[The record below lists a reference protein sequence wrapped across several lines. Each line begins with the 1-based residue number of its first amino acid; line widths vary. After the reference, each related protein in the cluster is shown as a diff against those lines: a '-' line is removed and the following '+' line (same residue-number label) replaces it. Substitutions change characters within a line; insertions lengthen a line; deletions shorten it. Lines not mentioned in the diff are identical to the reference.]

1 MQVQMTGECDRMRY
15 RSIADMTDL
24 IRRNLHLVP
33 GDVDLI
39 VGVPRSG
46 ILPAITLS
54 LLLNLRFADLDSL
67 CEGRLPGSGST
78 KPGTRLIRE
87 LADARH
93 VLIVDDSLNR
103 GCAMRE
109 VREKLA
115 RAGITARV
123 SLAAIYVV
131 PDGIEE
137 VDIAFEILPL
147 PRIFEWN
154 FFHHTYLSRAC
165 ISVEGVLCPVPAA
178 AARDSAPAYAAF
190 LETAPAL
197 CRPTQTVACLLS
209 VRPESCRPALE
220 AWLARHGIGCERLV
234 MLDCAGPA
242 TRPGRPTAAEI
253 KGRFYRE
260 AKEMLLVEEDPA
272 QSASIVQ
279 IAGKPVFCTASQ
291 EMVSP
296 GAWAG
301 TAALQRLRG
310 MRRHA
315 AMSDSPLLS
324 RQALRRRLRRIL
336 PRWAYGAMNRMIA
349 LVKGSGGAEVV
360 EQPAATDPVAP
371 PQQQAASPHP
381 AE

>member
-1 MQVQMTGECDRMRY
+1 MRY

-24 IRRNLHLVP
+24 IRRSLHLVP
-33 GDVDLI
+33 ADVDLI

-46 ILPAITLS
+46 ILPAITLA
-54 LLLNLRFADLDSL
+54 LLLNLRFADFDSL
-67 CEGRLPGSGST
+67 CEGRLPGAGST
-78 KPGTRLIRE
+78 KPGTRLIAKLSE
-87 LADARH
+87 ARH
-93 VLIVDDSLNR
+93 VLVVDDSLNR
-103 GCAMRE
+103 GYAMRE

-115 RAGITARV
+115 CAGVTARV

-131 PDGIEE
+131 PDGVEE
-137 VDIAFEILPL
+137 VDIAFEVLPL

-165 ISVEGVLCPVPAA
+165 IGVEGVLCPAPSEAERQSAA
-178 AARDSAPAYAAF
+178 DYAAF
-190 LETAPAL
+190 LDTAPAL
-197 CRPTQTVACLLS
+197 CRPTQTAACLLS
-209 VRPESCRPALE
+209 TQPESCRPALE
-220 AWLARHGIGCERLV
+220 AWLARHAIACERLV
-234 MLDCAGPA
+234 MLDCAGRA
-242 TRPGRPTAAEI
+242 DRPGRPTAAEI
-253 KGRFYRE
+253 KGRFYRD

-272 QSASIVQ
+272 HSAVIAQ

-296 GAWAG
+296 SAWTG

-324 RQALRRRLRRIL
+324 RHALKRRLRRLL
-336 PRWAYGAMNRMIA
+336 PQWAYAAMNRMVA
-349 LVKGSGGAEVV
+349 LMKGSGGGEVG
-360 EQPAATDPVAP
+360 EQPAAPDQVGP
-371 PQQQAASPHP
+371 PQQQAANPHP

>member
-1 MQVQMTGECDRMRY
+1 MRY

-24 IRRNLHLVP
+24 IRRSLHLVP
-33 GDVDLI
+33 SDVDLI

-46 ILPAITLS
+46 ILPAITLA
-54 LLLNLRFADLDSL
+54 LLLNLRFADFDSL
-67 CEGRLPGSGST
+67 CEGRLQGAGST
-78 KPGTRLIRE
+78 KPGTRLIANLSE
-87 LADARH
+87 ARH
-93 VLIVDDSLNR
+93 VLVVDDSLNR
-103 GCAMRE
+103 GYAMRE

-115 RAGITARV
+115 RAGVTARV

-131 PDGIEE
+131 PDGVEE
-137 VDIAFEILPL
+137 VDIAFEVLPL

-165 ISVEGVLCPVPAA
+165 ISVEGVLCPVPSEAE
-178 AARDSAPAYAAF
+178 RQSATGYAAF

-197 CRPTQTVACLLS
+197 CRPTQTAACLLS
-209 VRPESCRPALE
+209 TQPESCRPALE

-234 MLDCAGPA
+234 MLDCAGQPA
-242 TRPGRPTAAEI
+242 AAEI

-260 AKEMLLVEEDPA
+260 AREMLLVEEDPA
-272 QSASIVQ
+272 QSAAIAQ
-279 IAGKPVFCTASQ
+279 IAGKPVFCTDLQ

-296 GAWAG
+296 GAWTG

-324 RQALRRRLRRIL
+324 RHALKRRLRRLL
-336 PRWAYGAMNRMIA
+336 PQWAYRAMNRMVA
-349 LVKGSGGAEVV
+349 LMKGSDGAGAGER
-360 EQPAATDPVAP
+360 PAAPDQVAP
-371 PQQQAASPHP
+371 PQKQDASPHP